1 MKKPKFKYHIF
12 IIESGWGCY
21 ATAGDTTLKEIR
33 KKYVGDTWAVSESQ
47 AINNYCYREGVR
59 AFEEIGDCEKQGEL
73 FIEVIAEKA

>member
-21 ATAGDTTLKEIR
+21 GTDTTLKEIR
-33 KKYVGDTWAVSESQ
+33 KKHVGDTWAVSEAQ

-59 AFEEIGDCEKQGEL
+59 AFEVIGDRADEGEL